1 MENILTPILVVGTLI
16 VVVIPACLAVVLIHH
31 GIREH
36 SRKQVMVGSVI
47 LVLNCNQ
54 DKDHGSDHHSR
65 KQVMVGSV
73 ILVLIAILAILGLLE
88 EAELVDVEAV
98 LSFEHIRWIG

>member
-1 MENILTPILVVGTLI
+1 MENLLTPILVVGTLI

-47 LVLNCNQ
+47 LVL
-54 DKDHGSDHHSR
+54 
-65 KQVMVGSV
+65 
-73 ILVLIAILAILGLLE
+73 IAILAILGLLE
-88 EAELVDVEAV
+88 EAELVDVEAI
-98 LSFEHIRWIG
+98 LSFEHI

>member
-1 MENILTPILVVGTLI
+1 MENLLTPILVVGTLI

-31 GIREH
+31 GIRE
-36 SRKQVMVGSVI
+36 
-47 LVLNCNQ
+47 
-54 DKDHGSDHHSR
+54 HSR